1 MLQRELSRFGVAGDV
16 IDQALEG
23 MEEEEN
29 AYRAG
34 LKLAIKLIAKDCSK
48 EALGRKLYPYLE
60 RRGFAYSLARNTVN
74 RLWLE
79 LAPQPLDG
87 EINSGARA

>member
-1 MLQRELSRFGVAGDV
+1 M
-16 IDQALEG
+16 IDQALVG
-23 MEEEEN
+23 MEEEKN

-34 LKLAIKLIAKDCSK
+34 LKLAVKLMSKDCTQ
-48 EALGRKLYPYLE
+48 EALGRKLHPYLQ
-60 RRGFAYSLARNTVN
+60 RRGFAYSLARETVQ

-87 EINSGARA
+87 EVNSGGRS